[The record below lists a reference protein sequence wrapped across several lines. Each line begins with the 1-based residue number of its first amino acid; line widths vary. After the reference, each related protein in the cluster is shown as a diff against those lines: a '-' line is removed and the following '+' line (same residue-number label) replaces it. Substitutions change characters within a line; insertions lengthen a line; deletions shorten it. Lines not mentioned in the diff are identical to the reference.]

1 MMCDSPTLPRPA
13 PRRRLFRRDRV
24 ILLALI
30 ALFAAGLAGILR
42 ATDWHEILGLIVRLS
57 LSQVA
62 LLLLLSALNYV
73 LRGLRW
79 HLFVQSL
86 GLHPRLLANFLH
98 FLGGFAMSVTPG
110 RVGEL
115 VRVRWLARDA
125 GVGLDRAAPVVLGDR
140 ASDLAALA
148 LLLAAALGFATLSIR
163 GAVPLTL
170 LAFATALAVTHPRL
184 TEACVLTGY
193 RLSGRRAPR
202 LFARLRRMA
211 RSLSRFARPAV
222 FVPALLCGLVGWSAE
237 AWAFHLLLGWF
248 GADTGFATALAIFI
262 FSTLAGG
269 LTGAPGG
276 LGGAEAAMVALLA
289 LDGTPLGTAVAATA
303 LIRATTLWFAVGIGI
318 VAFPFA
324 ERASTTRTG

>member
-1 MMCDSPTLPRPA
+1 MTSDIHTLSSPSPRA
-13 PRRRLFRRDRV
+13 RFFRRDRLILFALILLCGAGLV
-24 ILLALI
+24 GIAEATNWRDIFGQIARLGTTQIAVLLAL
-30 ALFAAGLAGILR
+30 
-42 ATDWHEILGLIVRLS
+42 
-57 LSQVA
+57 
-62 LLLLLSALNYV
+62 SAINYL

-79 HLFVQSL
+79 HIFVQSL
-86 GLHPRLLANFLH
+86 DLHPRFLANLIH

-115 VRVRWLARDA
+115 VRLRWLARDA
-125 GVGLDRAAPVVLGDR
+125 DVSLERAAPVLLGDR

-148 LLLAAALGFATLSIR
+148 ILLAAALGFASLSIH
-163 GAVPLTL
+163 GALPVTL
-170 LAFATALAVTHPRL
+170 LALGSALVATHPRL
-184 TEACVLTGY
+184 TAAAVTLAY
-193 RLSGRRAPR
+193 RASGRRAPR
-202 LFARLRRMA
+202 RFARLRAASR
-211 RSLSRFARPAV
+211 RLGRFARPSV
-222 FVPALLCGLVGWSAE
+222 LVPALLCGLIGWSAE

-248 GADTGFATALAIFI
+248 GASTGFATALAIFI

-318 VAFPFA
+318 LAFPFA
-324 ERASTTRTG
+324 ERATAMRGK